1 MSHDPSE
8 INLICWFTDSKLLKV
23 NVCVCIYIYNS
34 IFSDTLK
41 SILINVPYRSNSKSK
56 PWAFSTLQNQA
67 GFFPEGSVLVH
78 EDVNRSSL
86 LLVAVE
92 VERSSNNQVV
102 PARTTHNHTNDML
115 CLNDHCLFYSFNK
128 EGEPCHLE
136 AFSRVS
142 VDMLKHEA
150 QQDHCKVSRG
160 KLDMLW
166 STCFEFAFKLSEVW
180 HRSVSVMIM
189 DFWVWKQWYWQ
200 VTPIVTKLC
209 KQYYVFLYT
218 VMHWTP
224 STFLVQ
230 T

>member
-1 MSHDPSE
+1 
-8 INLICWFTDSKLLKV
+8 
-23 NVCVCIYIYNS
+23 
-34 IFSDTLK
+34 
-41 SILINVPYRSNSKSK
+41 
-56 PWAFSTLQNQA
+56 
-67 GFFPEGSVLVH
+67 
-78 EDVNRSSL
+78 
-86 LLVAVE
+86 
-92 VERSSNNQVV
+92 
-102 PARTTHNHTNDML
+102 ML

-189 DFWVWKQWYWQ
+189 DFGYENSD
-200 VTPIVTKLC
+200 TGKLH
-209 KQYYVFLYT
+209 Q
-218 VMHWTP
+218 
-224 STFLVQ
+224 
-230 T
+230 